1 MEYNLKINE
10 EILPVEVENDGEGK
24 IKAVIAQN
32 QFDVSYTAVDDNR
45 IHLVVNGQAVN
56 AYVGDQDDGKII
68 AIKGKTYFVCDA
80 DLLEQNKIRKKGPG
94 SNLTEVTPP
103 MPAVVIAVSVTEGD
117 AVEKGQAVVIVSAM
131 KMETT
136 LVAPFDGTVKKVNVA
151 EGDKVM
157 PGEILVDIEKQEVVA
172 SPKVPPTAL

>member
-1 MEYNLKINE
+1 MEYRLKINE
-10 EILPVEVENDGEGK
+10 ETLPVEVENSGEER
-24 IKAVIAQN
+24 ISAVIGER
-32 QFDVSYTAVDDNR
+32 QFDVRYTAVSDHQ
-45 IHLVVNGQAVN
+45 IHLNINGQAVN
-56 AYVGDQDDGKII
+56 AYVSDQGDGKII

-80 DLLEQNKIRKKGPG
+80 DLLEQTKTRKKGPG

-136 LVAPFDGTVKKVNVA
+136 LFAPFDGTVKKVNVA

-157 PGEILVDIEKQEVVA
+157 PGDILVDIEKEE
-172 SPKVPPTAL
+172 

>member
-1 MEYNLKINE
+1 MEYRLKINE
-10 EILPVEVENDGEGK
+10 ETLPVEVENSGEER
-24 IKAVIAQN
+24 ISAVIGER
-32 QFDVSYTAVDDNR
+32 QFDVRYTAVSDHQ
-45 IHLVVNGQAVN
+45 IHLNVNGRAVN
-56 AYVGDQDDGKII
+56 AYVSDQGDGKII

-80 DLLEQNKIRKKGPG
+80 DLLEQTKTRKKGPG

-117 AVEKGQAVVIVSAM
+117 VVEKGQAVVIVSAM

-136 LVAPFDGTVKKVNVA
+136 LFAPYGGIVKKVNVA

-157 PGEILVDIEKQEVVA
+157 PGDILVDIEKEE
-172 SPKVPPTAL
+172 

>member
-1 MEYNLKINE
+1 MEYRLKINE
-10 EILPVEVENDGEGK
+10 ETLPVEVENSGEER
-24 IKAVIAQN
+24 ISAVIGER
-32 QFDVSYTAVDDNR
+32 QFDVRYTAVSDHQ
-45 IHLVVNGQAVN
+45 IHLNVNGQAVN
-56 AYVGDQDDGKII
+56 AYVSDQGDGKII

-80 DLLEQNKIRKKGPG
+80 DLLEQTKTRKKGPG

-117 AVEKGQAVVIVSAM
+117 VVEKGQAVVIVSAM

-136 LVAPFDGTVKKVNVA
+136 LFAPFDGTVKKVNVA

-157 PGEILVDIEKQEVVA
+157 PGDILVDIEKEE
-172 SPKVPPTAL
+172 